1 MLCPRSASITGN
13 AHFIKFLAEL
23 FNIQT
28 NLTDL
33 LASKIKQATGQGL
46 KTPSPQLL
54 GQRTKSQRRVLSAM
68 RADPEWNERTAFAFF
83 QELEESNSAHLSD
96 VVRSI
101 LRWADGEKLYIDPEQ
116 DDIKSFTLVLIHK
129 EKSYPLFS
137 VQSSGLCEIC
147 FQYVNKS
154 PFDAVEKRMELLS
167 QLNSIEGMS
176 ISLDAIHGRSAI
188 SLSVLR
194 NEVAIK
200 RFLEVFT
207 WVVGEIKES

>member
-1 MLCPRSASITGN
+1 MLCPRSASITVN
-13 AHFIKFLAEL
+13 TYFIKFLAEL

-33 LASKIKQATGQGL
+33 LASKIKQDVGQGL
-46 KTPSPQLL
+46 TTPFPRRL
-54 GQRTKSQRRVLSAM
+54 GQPTKSQRKVLSAM
-68 RADPEWNERTAFAFF
+68 RVDPEWNERTAFAFF
-83 QELEESNSAHLSD
+83 QELEESNSAYLSD
-96 VVRSI
+96 VVRSM
-101 LRWADGEKLYIDPEQ
+101 LRWADGEKLYIDSEQ
-116 DDIKSFTLVLIHK
+116 DNIKSFTLVLMHR

-167 QLNSIEGMS
+167 RLNSIEGMS
-176 ISLDAIHGRSAI
+176 ISMDAIHGRSEI
-188 SLSVLR
+188 SLSVLK

-200 RFLEVFT
+200 RFLEIFT
-207 WVVGEIKES
+207 WVVEEIKES

>member
-1 MLCPRSASITGN
+1 MLCPRSASITVN
-13 AHFIKFLAEL
+13 AYFIKFLAEL

-33 LASKIKQATGQGL
+33 LASKIKQDVGQGL
-46 KTPSPQLL
+46 TTPFPRRL
-54 GQRTKSQRRVLSAM
+54 GQRTKSRQKEFSAM
-68 RADPEWNERTAFAFF
+68 RVDPEWNERTAFAFF

-101 LRWADGEKLYIDPEQ
+101 LRWADSEKLYIDPER
-116 DDIKSFTLVLIHK
+116 DNTRAFTLVLMHR

-137 VQSSGLCEIC
+137 VQSSGLCGIY
-147 FQYVNKS
+147 FQYINKS

-176 ISLDAIHGRSAI
+176 ISMGAIHGRSEI
-188 SLSVLR
+188 SLSVLK

-200 RFLEVFT
+200 RFLEIFT
-207 WVVGEIKES
+207 WLVEEIKES